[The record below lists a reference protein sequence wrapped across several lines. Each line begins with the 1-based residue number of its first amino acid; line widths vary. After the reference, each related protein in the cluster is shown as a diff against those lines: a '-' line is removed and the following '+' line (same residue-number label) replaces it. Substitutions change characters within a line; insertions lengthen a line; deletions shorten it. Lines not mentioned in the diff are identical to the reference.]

1 MGIYSG
7 DGRKL
12 GAPAEN
18 YAYRLYYTRV
28 VNGVKC
34 LVNEGKS
41 IDDMSDGIPWP
52 YETVCFTVDRR
63 GLQLC
68 WESPL
73 EIIDTVHT
81 DPVLKPFSE
90 ILNTFESMMKIKF
103 EDVTNRMTDGTGRMD
118 ITIDTMQLGLVRVRE
133 KDGDGLTGLLV
144 PAWIFYGNN
153 RIIAEDGFTR
163 YDYSDGSASSWNK
176 EPFPMLVI
184 NAVDG
189 TIIDLSNGY

>member
-1 MGIYSG
+1 M
-7 DGRKL
+7 
-12 GAPAEN
+12 
-18 YAYRLYYTRV
+18 
-28 VNGVKC
+28 
-34 LVNEGKS
+34 NEGKS

-133 KDGDGLTGLLV
+133 KDGDSLTGLLV